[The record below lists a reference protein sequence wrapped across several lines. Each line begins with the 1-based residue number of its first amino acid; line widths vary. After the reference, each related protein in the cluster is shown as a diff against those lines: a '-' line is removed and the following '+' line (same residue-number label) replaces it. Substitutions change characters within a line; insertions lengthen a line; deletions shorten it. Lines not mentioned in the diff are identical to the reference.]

1 MAQMYPELFTECVV
15 TRAMS
20 KDVSNSLV
28 PPEQE
33 QELNPYQRLMH
44 WCLLLQAHELDVCHI
59 RGKENVYSVTA
70 KKSDPS
76 CALGWSPY
84 GSRCFIFNNNPVN
97 WVQAEQHCLTLG
109 ANLASVHSLEEYE
122 FIQEMVKG
130 SSGGLPETWIGGSD
144 NAQDRTWFWSDGSS
158 FDYQHWNSGEPNN
171 LGGRQPCIEMNY
183 GGEKGWNDWTCESE
197 FTSVCAKRLNC

>member
-1 MAQMYPELFTECVV
+1 
-15 TRAMS
+15 
-20 KDVSNSLV
+20 
-28 PPEQE
+28 
-33 QELNPYQRLMH
+33 
-44 WCLLLQAHELDVCHI
+44 
-59 RGKENVYSVTA
+59 

-144 NAQDRTWFWSDGSS
+144 NAQDRTWFWSDGSN

-171 LGGRQPCIEMNY
+171 FGGRQPCIEMNYGGRGRKAGTIGLVKNRTWFWSDGSNFDYQHWNSGEPNNFGGRQPCIEMNY
-183 GGEKGWNDWTCESE
+183 GGEKGWNDWTCE
-197 FTSVCAKRLNC
+197 